1 MKDVN
6 VGDQVGI
13 GWYIDACLNCETCS
27 KGDEVNCLNRKTE
40 TAGAQKPQE
49 TILARVFDLDSLED
63 RVKTNKS
70 SKGLPL
76 KVENY
81 KMVGI

>member
-40 TAGAQKPQE
+40 TAGA
-49 TILARVFDLDSLED
+49 
-63 RVKTNKS
+63 
-70 SKGLPL
+70 
-76 KVENY
+76 
-81 KMVGI
+81 